1 MAVQDLTE
9 NPNILDLD
17 LPEIQ
22 GRDPYTPPSSR
33 LEKTGAETW
42 EERPGRRT
50 SNALLVNKLR
60 DDVDAWRVAGY
71 PGASETTL
79 RLLQFWFDEDHL
91 LVGGERFRFYFC
103 QREAVETIFYL
114 YEVEGRFD
122 VAELVQRYFEAPG
135 LYGLEILT
143 STKGVRSFS
152 RYIPEIGKEAE
163 QELPPEGLSRY
174 AVKMATGSG
183 KTVVM
188 SLIIAWSYL
197 HRRFEAGSRLA
208 SNFLLVAPNVIVY
221 ERLREDFDS
230 ARIFHALPI
239 IPPEWKADFA
249 ALQTFMRG
257 DSREP
262 SASGNLFLTNIQQIY
277 ESNGAPQAPIN
288 PIAAL
293 LGNAPKANPNAGQ
306 SLLDRIK
313 KLNNLMVL
321 NDEAHH
327 VHDEDLAWN
336 KTLVALHEN
345 LKAKRQTGL
354 TLWLDFSATP
364 KNQNG
369 TYFPWIVVD
378 YPLAQ
383 AVEDRI
389 VKIPLIIHQ
398 TDKVDPDKYAHEEA
412 GDAYSEWIAIAV
424 ERWRQHVKD
433 YSTVGE
439 KPLLFVMAE
448 DTKDADSIAERLRRE
463 PEFKGNDRVLLIHT
477 KKNGE
482 ITEKDLAIAREASRN
497 VDQGTSSYRAIV
509 SVMMLREG
517 WDVRNVSV
525 ILGLRPFTSKAHIL
539 PEQAIGRGLR
549 LMRKI
554 PRDNHQILE
563 LIGTNAFENFIREL
577 ENEGVGIR
585 RIVKPKPPVT
595 ITPLEDRRKFDIE
608 IPRTTPLYEREYRRL
623 EELDPL
629 ALKPL
634 AKEEDLDHEIVNRI
648 ELVHGIVNVK
658 VASDE
663 IAFNEENVPPIEN
676 LLSSLTSRVEKKAK
690 LTGKFA
696 ELYPKV
702 REYVQKRCFGGV
714 VELDDAGLRRALN
727 HTGLLDAIASMF
739 GRKIGELTATLQPVK
754 ITGKSY
760 KLSETE
766 PFLWRRMIA
775 HADRTIFNVVP
786 CYNDFEANFARF
798 LDGCDDIDRFAA
810 LAEWFTNFHVQ
821 YLSQTGSIRLYY
833 PDFVAVQ
840 TIKGQDVFWIVETKG
855 REFEETT
862 SKDAHM
868 ARWCD
873 EVSRESGRDWRYL
886 KVRQMVFE
894 DFYRRGNIRSF
905 AKLCSWSETQAHLFG
920 QDHHG

>member
-1 MAVQDLTE
+1 MAVHDLHE
-9 NPNILDLD
+9 NPNILDLV
-17 LPEIQ
+17 LPEIE
-22 GRDPYTPPSSR
+22 GRDPYTPPTSH
-33 LEKTGAETW
+33 LEKTGPESW
-42 EERPGRRT
+42 EEKPGRRV

-60 DDVDAWRVAGY
+60 IAVDEWRDTGY
-71 PGASETTL
+71 PGASETSK

-91 LVGGERFRFYFC
+91 LASGEPFRFYFC
-103 QREAVETIFYL
+103 QQEAVETILYL
-114 YEVEGRFD
+114 YEVEGRRD
-122 VAELVQRYFEAPG
+122 VANLVDAYFQSPG
-135 LYGLEILT
+135 LFGLEILT
-143 STKGVRSFS
+143 STKGVRSFR

-163 QELPPEGLSRY
+163 QELPPEGLPRY

-188 SLIIAWSYL
+188 ALVIAWSWF
-197 HRRFEAGSRLA
+197 HRRFEPGSDLA
-208 SNFLLVAPNVIVY
+208 ANFLVVAPNVIVY

-230 ARIFHALPI
+230 RTVFNTLPI
-239 IPPEWKADFA
+239 IPPEWKDYFSG
-249 ALQTFMRG
+249 LQTFMRG
-257 DSREP
+257 DSRAP

-277 ESNGAPQAPIN
+277 EDNGSPAAPIN

-293 LGNAPKANPNAGQ
+293 LGNVPKGNMNAGQ
-306 SLLDRIK
+306 SMLDRIK

-336 KTLVALHEN
+336 KTLTALHEN
-345 LKAKRQTGL
+345 LKTKGQTGL

-389 VKIPLIIHQ
+389 VKTPLIIHQ
-398 TDKVDPDKYAHEEA
+398 TDKVDPDKYSHEEA
-412 GDAYSEWIAIAV
+412 GDAYNEWIAIAV

-433 YSTVGE
+433 YAVVGE

-463 PEFKGNDRVLLIHT
+463 PEFKDKDRVLLIHT

-482 ITEKDLAIAREASRN
+482 ITEKDLAVAREAART
-497 VDQGTSSYRAIV
+497 VDKGTSRTRAIV
-509 SVMMLREG
+509 SVLMLREG

-525 ILGLRPFTSKAHIL
+525 ILGLRPFTAKANIL

-549 LMRKI
+549 LMRRM
-554 PRDNHQILE
+554 PRSCNQILE
-563 LIGTNAFENFIREL
+563 LIGTNAFEMFIREL
-577 ENEGVGIR
+577 EKEGVGIP
-585 RIVKPKPPVT
+585 RITKPKPPVQVF
-595 ITPLEDRRKFDIE
+595 PLEERRNLDIR

-629 ALKPL
+629 ALPQL
-634 AKEEDLDHEIVNRI
+634 AKEKDLDKEIVNRI
-648 ELVHGIVNVK
+648 DLVHGIVNIK

-663 IAFNEENVPPIEN
+663 IEFNAENVPPIEN
-676 LLSSLTSRVEKKAK
+676 LLSSLTNRVEKKSK
-690 LTGKFA
+690 LTGRFA

-702 REYVQKRCFGGV
+702 REYVQKRCFGGT
-714 VELDDAGLRRALN
+714 VELDDVGLRRALN
-727 HTGLLDAIASMF
+727 HSGLLDAIAGMF

-754 ITGKSY
+754 LTGNDY
-760 KLSETE
+760 LLSETE
-766 PFLWRRMIA
+766 PFLWRRMIS

-786 CYNDFEANFARF
+786 CYNDLEVGFASF
-798 LDGCDDIDRFAA
+798 LNGCDDIDRFAA
-810 LAEWFTNFHVQ
+810 LAEWFTKFHVQ
-821 YLSQTGSIRLYY
+821 YLSLTGSIRLYY

-840 TIKGQDVFWIVETKG
+840 TTQNGDVHWILETKG

-862 SKDAHM
+862 SKDFHM
-868 ARWCD
+868 ARWCED
-873 EVSRESGRDWRYL
+873 VSRESGESWRYL
-886 KVRQMVFE
+886 KVLQPVFE
-894 DFYRRGNIRSF
+894 DFIRRGDYRRFEALVGWDG
-905 AKLCSWSETQAHLFG
+905 SWKGMFSE
-920 QDHHG
+920 